1 MPGFTSTLGT
11 RFQPSSR
18 GFYLQIASL
27 EARIA
32 SLQCQNDV
40 PNDVSDSRT
49 EKEASQGDCRNRYVA
64 HPLPH
69 NVTLEEEDVV
79 CIKRSDLEL
88 LYLKERAMDAIQE
101 GITIAD
107 ASLPDMPLIYINE
120 GFSKMTGYSTQFA
133 KNQNCRFLQGEKTDP
148 ESVRQ
153 LKMSI
158 KRGESCV
165 SQIMNYKKDGTP
177 FINYLSLT
185 PISDEE
191 GRLTHYVGI
200 QSDITELVER
210 KQAEVIAKNEASQA
224 AAATEAKSEFLARMS
239 HEIRTPLNGMIAVGQ
254 LLAGT
259 NLTPQQWDLVNT
271 IQCSGEALLSL
282 ITDILDFS
290 KIEANKM
297 ELMSTS
303 FYLISTVEAA
313 MEIAGMQAAQKRLH
327 LAYSIRDD
335 VPDVLHGDPH
345 RLQQILL
352 NILNNAVKFTDEGEV
367 FLEISSQPFPGDD
380 VMEETGGEDEIYI
393 HFRVSDTG
401 IGIPEEDMKRLFRSF
416 SQLDTTSTRKFGGSG
431 LGLIISQKLCE
442 AMGGHM
448 WAHSDGFGT
457 GSTFRWYIKSP
468 KKTPH
473 NSGIL
478 PACPYK
484 TENSDICGK
493 RILLLEESDM
503 VREVVQESLE
513 SWGCHVFS
521 TASEEEA
528 IHSIKLSTFSDT
540 SQHRG
545 PFDVIILSVGH
556 KALVSTL
563 INHRHSEEADR
574 CIFLSWPGHINL
586 SEIHIGANHTE
597 VKDYET
603 PKSSIED
610 MSSINQSNIGYVT
623 VSRPVRQGRLQIALK
638 EVLDLELHARS
649 SDVRTATDQEG
660 YEQGSKVSDIDSDLL
675 MQSQSSGSFLQVPTR
690 KGASHTS
697 AELVDSDPEKNTGK
711 RLLIVEDNII
721 NMKVAIG
728 ILKRLGFC
736 DIDSARDGIEALA
749 KVQEAGGPQSYFSIL
764 MDLHMPNLDG
774 VGCVKE
780 INRMYPTHTTKIIAV
795 TADAFEE
802 TRDMCIANGFG
813 GWLAKPFRI
822 EEFARI
828 MSQE

>member
-1 MPGFTSTLGT
+1 MREWNPCLWFGGCPYT
-11 RFQPSSR
+11 R
-18 GFYLQIASL
+18 YLWLLQIARL
-27 EARIA
+27 QARI
-32 SLQCQNDV
+32 DV
-40 PNDVSDSRT
+40 LESQKESSDDTRRYN
-49 EKEASQGDCRNRYVA
+49 QGEEEFRGDYRNRYVA
-64 HPLPH
+64 QPLPRH
-69 NVTLEEEDVV
+69 VTLEEEDVV

-88 LYLKERAMDAIQE
+88 LYLKERAIDAIQE

-107 ASLPDMPLIYINE
+107 ATLPDMPLIYINE

-133 KNQNCRFLQGEKTDP
+133 KNQNCRFLQGEGTDP

-153 LKMSI
+153 LKISI
-158 KRGESCV
+158 KKGEPCV
-165 SQIMNYKKDGTP
+165 SQITNYKKDGTP

-185 PISDEE
+185 PISDKE
-191 GRLTHYVGI
+191 GTLTHYVGI

-210 KQAEVIAKNEASQA
+210 KQAEIIAKNEASQA

-254 LLAGT
+254 LLADT

-335 VPDVLHGDPH
+335 VPEILHGDPY

-352 NILNNAVKFTDEGEV
+352 NILNNAVKFTDEGQV
-367 FLEISSQPFPGDD
+367 FLEISSQPFEEDKD
-380 VMEETGGEDEIYI
+380 TMEQAYKENETCI

-401 IGIPEEDMKRLFRSF
+401 IGIPEGDIKRLFRSF

-448 WAHSDGFGT
+448 WARSDGFGK

-468 KKTPH
+468 KNVH
-473 NSGIL
+473 YGSL

-484 TENSDICGK
+484 TDSLDISGK

-503 VREVVQESLE
+503 VRTVVEDTLIH
-513 SWGCHVFS
+513 WGCSVYS
-521 TASEEEA
+521 TAQEEDA
-528 IHSIKLSTFSDT
+528 IKSLVLNTDTEIAEGSTCK
-540 SQHRG
+540 G

-556 KALVSTL
+556 KALVSKL
-563 INHRHSEEADR
+563 INHRHSQEADR
-574 CIFLSWPGHINL
+574 CIFLTWPGHVNL
-586 SEIHIGANHTE
+586 SEIHIQ
-597 VKDYET
+597 DDET
-603 PKSSIED
+603 PKNSIPEIA
-610 MSSINQSNIGYVT
+610 SINQSNIGYVT

-638 EVLDLELHARS
+638 EVLDLDIHTCS
-649 SDVRTATDQEG
+649 SGMKTATEQER
-660 YEQGSKVSDIDSDLL
+660 YDQGSKLSDIDSDML
-675 MQSQSSGSFLQVPTR
+675 MQSQSSGSLLQAPLR
-690 KGASHTS
+690 KGASQTS
-697 AELVDSDPEKNTGK
+697 TELVDSDPDKNSGK

-728 ILKRLGFC
+728 ILKKLGFS
-736 DIDSARDGIEALA
+736 DIDTARDGLEALA
-749 KVQEAGGPQSYFSIL
+749 KIKEAGGPQSYFSIL
-764 MDLHMPNLDG
+764 MDLHMPHLDG

-780 INRMYPTHTTKIIAV
+780 INSLYPSHSTKIIAV

-802 TRDMCIANGFG
+802 TRDMCIANGFR
-813 GWLAKPFRI
+813 GWLAKPFRV

-828 MSQE
+828 MSHDK